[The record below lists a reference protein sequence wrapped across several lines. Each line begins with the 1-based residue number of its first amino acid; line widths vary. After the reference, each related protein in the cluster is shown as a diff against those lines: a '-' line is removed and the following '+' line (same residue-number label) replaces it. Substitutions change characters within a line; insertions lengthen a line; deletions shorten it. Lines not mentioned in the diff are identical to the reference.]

1 MKHILLL
8 IATVYVTEAATAD
21 VLQRHHTTLQSCAK
35 ACLAEKDI
43 TCRFFKFENTTGTC
57 LLSGRD
63 KPDFSLNGDKKMPG
77 AAAVPSKDGEVK
89 ILLQKYTKVQGE
101 LDKLKDLKH
110 SMLLMKNGIDDKF
123 AVSNKKQNGILSH
136 TIKNTAALNSHRAML
151 SVLTKK
157 IHDIN
162 AQFGWLRTFR
172 SSLQSE
178 LIAAL
183 SGRNIT
189 KQFKYFVTATNKLSQ
204 KQKTFEKWLKHISAS
219 NNKLWQAVN
228 KVTTDLK
235 INKVHTLAPRV
246 MWKLVKYVLGLAK
259 RWRTLINNLSRVQT
273 KLKNTA
279 REGFRPNSYIQRQLD
294 NTRRDVEK
302 LKEQLSKLAGIPVA
316 TKGATSK
323 MIRKVL
329 GDLAKINKFDK
340 KVGSPV
346 KGVDNHL
353 QYLVRD
359 MSKLAASAKTL
370 QTKLYVEK
378 GLTEAILKDAQ
389 NMMVIGRKA
398 NKSVTVKMSPMF
410 VQALVMIHRSQQML
424 AGRTLRLQ
432 RGFHR
437 LTRIIANQHKIA
449 QMAKIALHRFG
460 KSIQEKLNKSVR
472 RIMMKTKNRVSKRHI
487 VNLRRQLQKMKGRVN
502 MIYLILKKS
511 HGKQMRTMSRLLR
524 SFKRSS
530 KNNRR
535 ALRAS
540 KNKQKQRIVIIGRLD
555 NNRVRNLQQTVRKQ
569 RKNLRKA
576 KAHVRNSIRFLKR
589 KFSRMLKRINK
600 SVKSKSGDRNKQL
613 GMLRKHLQGMK
624 VYRMLRQL
632 KKLLRKQERSGNRL
646 ERKLQQL
653 YRKMNMKM
661 KQRFQAERKFGKKI
675 DKKTMQKGFRNLK
688 RIMAK
693 NNPHYESL
701 KTLLNGHYLFIR
713 GQLQNFMRN
722 LAQSKKSGLSQR
734 HVLVLKKQLRNI
746 KADLKRVHGQLQRK
760 KKLGKMGPVQRQLH
774 RVNARL
780 QLVKM
785 QMLKKS
791 GLSRMHVLVLK
802 NQLRNVKADL
812 KRVHGQLR
820 RMTKLGQTGL
830 VQRQLNQ
837 VKARLQ
843 QVKRKMLKKSGLN
856 RRHVLVLKS
865 QLRNVK
871 ADLKRV
877 HGQLRRMTKLGQTGL
892 VQRQLNQVKAR
903 LQQVKRKMLKLLRK
917 QERSGNRL
925 ERKQQQLYRKTNRKM
940 KQRFQAE
947 HKFGKKLNKKTL
959 QKSFRIFKRI
969 MAKNNSRFESVKTN
983 LKGHYL
989 FNRREL
995 QNMRNLIQSKKSGL
1009 NRRHVLVLKNQLRN
1023 VKADLKRVHG
1033 QLRRMTKL
1041 GQTGLVQ
1048 RQLNQVKARLQQV
1061 KREMLKAQR
1070 KKKKTVANLTK
1081 TMKKNVNL
1089 SKKFAKLQYKILKKK
1104 NRKSNKNIPGIKI
1117 SNIYRPGI
1125 AKRPGNRPGIA
1136 NRPAHRPGIAKRP
1149 GHRPGIAKRPGHR
1162 PGIANRPGNRPGMLK
1177 KSGSTPIKG
1186 KRPVRKRRPGSRP
1199 RRPLRRPGIA
1209 KRPRNRPGI
1218 PKRPGNRP
1226 GIANRPAH
1234 RPGIAKRPGHR
1245 PGIAKRPGHR
1255 PGIAKRPG
1263 HRPGIANRP
1272 GNRPGMLKK
1281 SGSTPIKGKRPV
1293 RKRRPGSRPRR
1304 PLRRPG
1310 IAKRPR
1316 NRPGI
1321 PKRPGN
1327 RPGIA
1332 NRPAHRPGIAKRP
1345 AHRPGIAKRPGHR
1358 PGIAN
1363 RPGNRP
1369 GMLKKSGSTP
1379 IKGKRRVRKRRPGS
1393 RPRRPLRRP
1402 GLGKRHRY
1410 RHSRKRARR
1419 RQGRRK
1425 RPDIMPTSRP
1435 LIMPTRTSV
1444 VMAPSNPDIIASSRP
1459 DIMAPSRPV
1468 VMAPSRPFIMAPNRP
1483 DIMPPRRPIK
1493 MASRGPIKMAFI
1505 IPRMVGSSRMVSSRR
1520 PNIMAPSRPDIIAP
1534 SRPDIMPPS
1543 RPDIVSPSRPDMMAL
1558 IRSDM
1563 MPRQVSMPNRRNGL
1577 RKRSVSS
1584 HDRRSQMDE
1593 PRTFLKRASRVY
1605 KETGSKVS
1613 SCPRL
1618 FTASNVGSFCFL
1630 TSTNH
1635 MTSDAANMYCH
1646 QYHGYLVTMETKDK
1660 EDAVQDFLKR
1670 NRFEG
1675 ERVWIS
1681 SIILKEGMQ
1690 VWESNQKP
1698 VHLDQNK
1705 NEILPYEDSCSLFDV
1720 TKGAWLTV
1728 PCGNLKD
1735 PTGVMYHRAICE
1747 PL

>member
-843 QVKRKMLKKSGLN
+843 QVKRKMLK
-856 RRHVLVLKS
+856 
-865 QLRNVK
+865 
-871 ADLKRV
+871 
-877 HGQLRRMTKLGQTGL
+877 
-892 VQRQLNQVKAR
+892 
-903 LQQVKRKMLKLLRK
+903 
-917 QERSGNRL
+917 
-925 ERKQQQLYRKTNRKM
+925 
-940 KQRFQAE
+940 
-947 HKFGKKLNKKTL
+947 
-959 QKSFRIFKRI
+959 
-969 MAKNNSRFESVKTN
+969 
-983 LKGHYL
+983 
-989 FNRREL
+989 
-995 QNMRNLIQSKKSGL
+995 
-1009 NRRHVLVLKNQLRN
+1009 
-1023 VKADLKRVHG
+1023 
-1033 QLRRMTKL
+1033 
-1041 GQTGLVQ
+1041 
-1048 RQLNQVKARLQQV
+1048 
-1061 KREMLKAQR
+1061 AQR

-1125 AKRPGNRPGIA
+1125 AKRPRNRPGIPKRPGNRPGIA
-1136 NRPAHRPGIAKRP
+1136 NRPA
-1149 GHRPGIAKRPGHR
+1149 HRPGIAKRPGHR

-1245 PGIAKRPGHR
+1245 
-1255 PGIAKRPG
+1255 
-1263 HRPGIANRP
+1263 
-1272 GNRPGMLKK
+1272 
-1281 SGSTPIKGKRPV
+1281 
-1293 RKRRPGSRPRR
+1293 RRPGSRPRR
-1304 PLRRPG
+1304 
-1310 IAKRPR
+1310 
-1316 NRPGI
+1316 
-1321 PKRPGN
+1321 
-1327 RPGIA
+1327 
-1332 NRPAHRPGIAKRP
+1332 
-1345 AHRPGIAKRPGHR
+1345 
-1358 PGIAN
+1358 
-1363 RPGNRP
+1363 
-1369 GMLKKSGSTP
+1369 S
-1379 IKGKRRVRKRRPGS
+1379 
-1393 RPRRPLRRP
+1393 LRRP

-1425 RPDIMPTSRP
+1425 RSDIMPT
-1435 LIMPTRTSV
+1435 
-1444 VMAPSNPDIIASSRP
+1444 
-1459 DIMAPSRPV
+1459 
-1468 VMAPSRPFIMAPNRP
+1468 
-1483 DIMPPRRPIK
+1483 
-1493 MASRGPIKMAFI
+1493 
-1505 IPRMVGSSRMVSSRR
+1505 
-1520 PNIMAPSRPDIIAP
+1520 SRPDIIAP

-1543 RPDIVSPSRPDMMAL
+1543 RPDIVALSRPDMMAL

-1584 HDRRSQMDE
+1584 YDRRSQMDE
-1593 PRTFLKRASRVY
+1593 PRTFLKSASRVY
-1605 KETGSKVS
+1605 KETGSKES

-1630 TSTNH
+1630 TSTNN

>member
-843 QVKRKMLKKSGLN
+843 QVKRKMLK
-856 RRHVLVLKS
+856 
-865 QLRNVK
+865 
-871 ADLKRV
+871 
-877 HGQLRRMTKLGQTGL
+877 
-892 VQRQLNQVKAR
+892 
-903 LQQVKRKMLKLLRK
+903 
-917 QERSGNRL
+917 
-925 ERKQQQLYRKTNRKM
+925 
-940 KQRFQAE
+940 
-947 HKFGKKLNKKTL
+947 
-959 QKSFRIFKRI
+959 
-969 MAKNNSRFESVKTN
+969 
-983 LKGHYL
+983 
-989 FNRREL
+989 
-995 QNMRNLIQSKKSGL
+995 
-1009 NRRHVLVLKNQLRN
+1009 
-1023 VKADLKRVHG
+1023 
-1033 QLRRMTKL
+1033 
-1041 GQTGLVQ
+1041 
-1048 RQLNQVKARLQQV
+1048 
-1061 KREMLKAQR
+1061 AQR

-1125 AKRPGNRPGIA
+1125 AKRPRNRPGIPKRPGNRPGIA

-1245 PGIAKRPGHR
+1245 
-1255 PGIAKRPG
+1255 
-1263 HRPGIANRP
+1263 
-1272 GNRPGMLKK
+1272 
-1281 SGSTPIKGKRPV
+1281 
-1293 RKRRPGSRPRR
+1293 RRPGSRPRR
-1304 PLRRPG
+1304 
-1310 IAKRPR
+1310 
-1316 NRPGI
+1316 
-1321 PKRPGN
+1321 
-1327 RPGIA
+1327 
-1332 NRPAHRPGIAKRP
+1332 
-1345 AHRPGIAKRPGHR
+1345 
-1358 PGIAN
+1358 
-1363 RPGNRP
+1363 
-1369 GMLKKSGSTP
+1369 S
-1379 IKGKRRVRKRRPGS
+1379 
-1393 RPRRPLRRP
+1393 LRRP

-1425 RPDIMPTSRP
+1425 RSDIMPT
-1435 LIMPTRTSV
+1435 
-1444 VMAPSNPDIIASSRP
+1444 
-1459 DIMAPSRPV
+1459 
-1468 VMAPSRPFIMAPNRP
+1468 
-1483 DIMPPRRPIK
+1483 
-1493 MASRGPIKMAFI
+1493 
-1505 IPRMVGSSRMVSSRR
+1505 
-1520 PNIMAPSRPDIIAP
+1520 SRPDIIAP

-1543 RPDIVSPSRPDMMAL
+1543 RPDIVALSRPDMMAL

-1584 HDRRSQMDE
+1584 YDRRSQMDE
-1593 PRTFLKRASRVY
+1593 PRTFLKSASRVY
-1605 KETGSKVS
+1605 KETGSKES

-1630 TSTNH
+1630 TSTNN

>member
-843 QVKRKMLKKSGLN
+843 QVKRKMLK
-856 RRHVLVLKS
+856 
-865 QLRNVK
+865 
-871 ADLKRV
+871 
-877 HGQLRRMTKLGQTGL
+877 
-892 VQRQLNQVKAR
+892 
-903 LQQVKRKMLKLLRK
+903 
-917 QERSGNRL
+917 
-925 ERKQQQLYRKTNRKM
+925 
-940 KQRFQAE
+940 
-947 HKFGKKLNKKTL
+947 
-959 QKSFRIFKRI
+959 
-969 MAKNNSRFESVKTN
+969 
-983 LKGHYL
+983 
-989 FNRREL
+989 
-995 QNMRNLIQSKKSGL
+995 
-1009 NRRHVLVLKNQLRN
+1009 
-1023 VKADLKRVHG
+1023 
-1033 QLRRMTKL
+1033 
-1041 GQTGLVQ
+1041 
-1048 RQLNQVKARLQQV
+1048 
-1061 KREMLKAQR
+1061 AQR

-1125 AKRPGNRPGIA
+1125 AKRPRNRPGIPKRPGNRPGIA

-1149 GHRPGIAKRPGHR
+1149 GHRPGIAK
-1162 PGIANRPGNRPGMLK
+1162 RPGNRPGMLK

-1245 PGIAKRPGHR
+1245 
-1255 PGIAKRPG
+1255 
-1263 HRPGIANRP
+1263 
-1272 GNRPGMLKK
+1272 
-1281 SGSTPIKGKRPV
+1281 
-1293 RKRRPGSRPRR
+1293 RRPGSRPRR
-1304 PLRRPG
+1304 
-1310 IAKRPR
+1310 
-1316 NRPGI
+1316 
-1321 PKRPGN
+1321 
-1327 RPGIA
+1327 
-1332 NRPAHRPGIAKRP
+1332 
-1345 AHRPGIAKRPGHR
+1345 
-1358 PGIAN
+1358 
-1363 RPGNRP
+1363 
-1369 GMLKKSGSTP
+1369 S
-1379 IKGKRRVRKRRPGS
+1379 
-1393 RPRRPLRRP
+1393 LRRP

-1425 RPDIMPTSRP
+1425 RSDIMPT
-1435 LIMPTRTSV
+1435 
-1444 VMAPSNPDIIASSRP
+1444 
-1459 DIMAPSRPV
+1459 
-1468 VMAPSRPFIMAPNRP
+1468 
-1483 DIMPPRRPIK
+1483 
-1493 MASRGPIKMAFI
+1493 
-1505 IPRMVGSSRMVSSRR
+1505 
-1520 PNIMAPSRPDIIAP
+1520 SRPDIIAP

-1543 RPDIVSPSRPDMMAL
+1543 RPDIVALSRPDMMAL

-1584 HDRRSQMDE
+1584 YDRRSQMDE
-1593 PRTFLKRASRVY
+1593 PRTFLKSASRVY
-1605 KETGSKVS
+1605 KETGSKES

-1630 TSTNH
+1630 TSTNN

>member
-1125 AKRPGNRPGIA
+1125 AKRPGNRPG
-1136 NRPAHRPGIAKRP
+1136 
-1149 GHRPGIAKRPGHR
+1149 
-1162 PGIANRPGNRPGMLK
+1162 
-1177 KSGSTPIKG
+1177 
-1186 KRPVRKRRPGSRP
+1186 
-1199 RRPLRRPGIA
+1199 
-1209 KRPRNRPGI
+1209 
-1218 PKRPGNRP
+1218 
-1226 GIANRPAH
+1226 
-1234 RPGIAKRPGHR
+1234 
-1245 PGIAKRPGHR
+1245 
-1255 PGIAKRPG
+1255 
-1263 HRPGIANRP
+1263 
-1272 GNRPGMLKK
+1272 MLKK

>member
-843 QVKRKMLKKSGLN
+843 QVKRKMLK
-856 RRHVLVLKS
+856 
-865 QLRNVK
+865 
-871 ADLKRV
+871 
-877 HGQLRRMTKLGQTGL
+877 
-892 VQRQLNQVKAR
+892 
-903 LQQVKRKMLKLLRK
+903 
-917 QERSGNRL
+917 
-925 ERKQQQLYRKTNRKM
+925 
-940 KQRFQAE
+940 
-947 HKFGKKLNKKTL
+947 
-959 QKSFRIFKRI
+959 
-969 MAKNNSRFESVKTN
+969 
-983 LKGHYL
+983 
-989 FNRREL
+989 
-995 QNMRNLIQSKKSGL
+995 
-1009 NRRHVLVLKNQLRN
+1009 
-1023 VKADLKRVHG
+1023 
-1033 QLRRMTKL
+1033 
-1041 GQTGLVQ
+1041 
-1048 RQLNQVKARLQQV
+1048 
-1061 KREMLKAQR
+1061 AQR

-1125 AKRPGNRPGIA
+1125 AKRPRNRPGIPKRPGNRPGIA

-1255 PGIAKRPG
+1255 PGIANRPGNRPGMLKKSGSTPIKGKRPVRKRRPGSRPRRPLRRPGIAKRPRNRPGIPKRPGNRPGIANRPAHRPGIAKRTGHRPGIAKRPGHRPGIANRPGNRPGMLKKSGSTPIKGKRPVRKRRPGNRPRRPLRRPGIAKRPRNRPGIPKRPGNRPGIANRPAHRPGIAKRPG

-1345 AHRPGIAKRPGHR
+1345 GHR
-1358 PGIAN
+1358 
-1363 RPGNRP
+1363 
-1369 GMLKKSGSTP
+1369 
-1379 IKGKRRVRKRRPGS
+1379 RRPGS
-1393 RPRRPLRRP
+1393 RPRRSLRRP

-1425 RPDIMPTSRP
+1425 RSDIMPT
-1435 LIMPTRTSV
+1435 
-1444 VMAPSNPDIIASSRP
+1444 
-1459 DIMAPSRPV
+1459 
-1468 VMAPSRPFIMAPNRP
+1468 
-1483 DIMPPRRPIK
+1483 
-1493 MASRGPIKMAFI
+1493 
-1505 IPRMVGSSRMVSSRR
+1505 
-1520 PNIMAPSRPDIIAP
+1520 SRPDIIAP

-1543 RPDIVSPSRPDMMAL
+1543 RPDIVALSRPDMMAL

-1584 HDRRSQMDE
+1584 YDRRSQMDE
-1593 PRTFLKRASRVY
+1593 PRTFLKSASRVY
-1605 KETGSKVS
+1605 KETGSKES

-1630 TSTNH
+1630 TSTNN

>member
-843 QVKRKMLKKSGLN
+843 QVKRKMLK
-856 RRHVLVLKS
+856 
-865 QLRNVK
+865 
-871 ADLKRV
+871 
-877 HGQLRRMTKLGQTGL
+877 
-892 VQRQLNQVKAR
+892 
-903 LQQVKRKMLKLLRK
+903 
-917 QERSGNRL
+917 
-925 ERKQQQLYRKTNRKM
+925 
-940 KQRFQAE
+940 
-947 HKFGKKLNKKTL
+947 
-959 QKSFRIFKRI
+959 
-969 MAKNNSRFESVKTN
+969 
-983 LKGHYL
+983 
-989 FNRREL
+989 
-995 QNMRNLIQSKKSGL
+995 
-1009 NRRHVLVLKNQLRN
+1009 
-1023 VKADLKRVHG
+1023 
-1033 QLRRMTKL
+1033 
-1041 GQTGLVQ
+1041 
-1048 RQLNQVKARLQQV
+1048 
-1061 KREMLKAQR
+1061 AQR

-1136 NRPAHRPGIAKRP
+1136 NRPA
-1149 GHRPGIAKRPGHR
+1149 HRPGIAKRPGHR

-1245 PGIAKRPGHR
+1245 
-1255 PGIAKRPG
+1255 
-1263 HRPGIANRP
+1263 
-1272 GNRPGMLKK
+1272 
-1281 SGSTPIKGKRPV
+1281 
-1293 RKRRPGSRPRR
+1293 RRPGSRPRR
-1304 PLRRPG
+1304 
-1310 IAKRPR
+1310 
-1316 NRPGI
+1316 
-1321 PKRPGN
+1321 
-1327 RPGIA
+1327 
-1332 NRPAHRPGIAKRP
+1332 
-1345 AHRPGIAKRPGHR
+1345 
-1358 PGIAN
+1358 
-1363 RPGNRP
+1363 
-1369 GMLKKSGSTP
+1369 S
-1379 IKGKRRVRKRRPGS
+1379 
-1393 RPRRPLRRP
+1393 LRRP

-1425 RPDIMPTSRP
+1425 RSDIMPT
-1435 LIMPTRTSV
+1435 
-1444 VMAPSNPDIIASSRP
+1444 
-1459 DIMAPSRPV
+1459 
-1468 VMAPSRPFIMAPNRP
+1468 
-1483 DIMPPRRPIK
+1483 
-1493 MASRGPIKMAFI
+1493 
-1505 IPRMVGSSRMVSSRR
+1505 
-1520 PNIMAPSRPDIIAP
+1520 SRPDIIAP

-1543 RPDIVSPSRPDMMAL
+1543 RPDIVALSRPDMMAL

-1584 HDRRSQMDE
+1584 YDRRSQMDE
-1593 PRTFLKRASRVY
+1593 PRTFLKSASRVY
-1605 KETGSKVS
+1605 KETGSKES

-1630 TSTNH
+1630 TSTNN

>member
-843 QVKRKMLKKSGLN
+843 QVKRKMLK
-856 RRHVLVLKS
+856 
-865 QLRNVK
+865 
-871 ADLKRV
+871 
-877 HGQLRRMTKLGQTGL
+877 
-892 VQRQLNQVKAR
+892 
-903 LQQVKRKMLKLLRK
+903 
-917 QERSGNRL
+917 
-925 ERKQQQLYRKTNRKM
+925 
-940 KQRFQAE
+940 
-947 HKFGKKLNKKTL
+947 
-959 QKSFRIFKRI
+959 
-969 MAKNNSRFESVKTN
+969 
-983 LKGHYL
+983 
-989 FNRREL
+989 
-995 QNMRNLIQSKKSGL
+995 
-1009 NRRHVLVLKNQLRN
+1009 
-1023 VKADLKRVHG
+1023 
-1033 QLRRMTKL
+1033 
-1041 GQTGLVQ
+1041 
-1048 RQLNQVKARLQQV
+1048 
-1061 KREMLKAQR
+1061 AQR

-1125 AKRPGNRPGIA
+1125 AKRPRNRPGIPKRPGNRPGIA

-1245 PGIAKRPGHR
+1245 PGIA
-1255 PGIAKRPG
+1255 
-1263 HRPGIANRP
+1263 NRP

-1345 AHRPGIAKRPGHR
+1345 GHR
-1358 PGIAN
+1358 
-1363 RPGNRP
+1363 
-1369 GMLKKSGSTP
+1369 
-1379 IKGKRRVRKRRPGS
+1379 RRPGS
-1393 RPRRPLRRP
+1393 RPRRSLRRP

-1425 RPDIMPTSRP
+1425 RSDIMPT
-1435 LIMPTRTSV
+1435 
-1444 VMAPSNPDIIASSRP
+1444 
-1459 DIMAPSRPV
+1459 
-1468 VMAPSRPFIMAPNRP
+1468 
-1483 DIMPPRRPIK
+1483 
-1493 MASRGPIKMAFI
+1493 
-1505 IPRMVGSSRMVSSRR
+1505 
-1520 PNIMAPSRPDIIAP
+1520 SRPDIIAP

-1543 RPDIVSPSRPDMMAL
+1543 RPDIVALSRPDMMAL

-1584 HDRRSQMDE
+1584 YDRRSQMDE
-1593 PRTFLKRASRVY
+1593 PRTFLKSASRVY
-1605 KETGSKVS
+1605 KETGSKES

-1630 TSTNH
+1630 TSTNN

>member
-843 QVKRKMLKKSGLN
+843 QVKRKMLK
-856 RRHVLVLKS
+856 
-865 QLRNVK
+865 
-871 ADLKRV
+871 
-877 HGQLRRMTKLGQTGL
+877 
-892 VQRQLNQVKAR
+892 
-903 LQQVKRKMLKLLRK
+903 
-917 QERSGNRL
+917 
-925 ERKQQQLYRKTNRKM
+925 
-940 KQRFQAE
+940 
-947 HKFGKKLNKKTL
+947 
-959 QKSFRIFKRI
+959 
-969 MAKNNSRFESVKTN
+969 
-983 LKGHYL
+983 
-989 FNRREL
+989 
-995 QNMRNLIQSKKSGL
+995 
-1009 NRRHVLVLKNQLRN
+1009 
-1023 VKADLKRVHG
+1023 
-1033 QLRRMTKL
+1033 
-1041 GQTGLVQ
+1041 
-1048 RQLNQVKARLQQV
+1048 
-1061 KREMLKAQR
+1061 AQR

-1125 AKRPGNRPGIA
+1125 AKRPRNRPGIPKRPGNRPGIA

-1255 PGIAKRPG
+1255 PGIA
-1263 HRPGIANRP
+1263 NRP

-1345 AHRPGIAKRPGHR
+1345 GHR
-1358 PGIAN
+1358 
-1363 RPGNRP
+1363 
-1369 GMLKKSGSTP
+1369 
-1379 IKGKRRVRKRRPGS
+1379 RRPGS
-1393 RPRRPLRRP
+1393 RPRRSLRRP

-1425 RPDIMPTSRP
+1425 RSDIMPT
-1435 LIMPTRTSV
+1435 
-1444 VMAPSNPDIIASSRP
+1444 
-1459 DIMAPSRPV
+1459 
-1468 VMAPSRPFIMAPNRP
+1468 
-1483 DIMPPRRPIK
+1483 
-1493 MASRGPIKMAFI
+1493 
-1505 IPRMVGSSRMVSSRR
+1505 
-1520 PNIMAPSRPDIIAP
+1520 SRPDIIAP

-1543 RPDIVSPSRPDMMAL
+1543 RPDIVALSRPDMMAL

-1584 HDRRSQMDE
+1584 YDRRSQMDE
-1593 PRTFLKRASRVY
+1593 PRTFLKSASRVY
-1605 KETGSKVS
+1605 KETGSKES

-1630 TSTNH
+1630 TSTNN